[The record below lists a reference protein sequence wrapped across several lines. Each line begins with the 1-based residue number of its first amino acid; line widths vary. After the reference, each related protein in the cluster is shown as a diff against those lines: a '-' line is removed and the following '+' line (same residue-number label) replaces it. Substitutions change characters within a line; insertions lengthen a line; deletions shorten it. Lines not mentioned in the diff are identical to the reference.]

1 MCRYDEPPYW
11 RGQAYR
17 SIMLNGG
24 LVDSVLI
31 AAANNAQIEYIERYL
46 PREGFIMWIDSHEVE
61 GTKF

>member
-1 MCRYDEPPYW
+1 
-11 RGQAYR
+11 
-17 SIMLNGG
+17 MLNGG